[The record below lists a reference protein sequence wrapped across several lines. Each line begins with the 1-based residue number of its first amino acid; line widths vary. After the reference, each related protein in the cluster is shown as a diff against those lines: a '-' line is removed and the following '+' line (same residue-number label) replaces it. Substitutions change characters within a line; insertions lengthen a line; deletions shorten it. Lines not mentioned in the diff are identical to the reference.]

1 MIFEFCILMMDESSF
16 INWLKV
22 QEEGKE
28 NVK

>member
-16 INWLKV
+16 RNWLKV
-22 QEEGKE
+22 QEEEKE